1 MHHRASGKGGG
12 QNSGAALAEN
22 ARPLIGCRSV
32 GGPKAFGFMAGGIG
46 KGFAHACPPP
56 RPAISW
62 STGSASGVYA
72 PDAPLA
78 PLRTIDRILDAASGM
93 FVPGPKI
100 AATPA
105 SFSMAW
111 S

>member
-1 MHHRASGKGGG
+1 MHHRASGE
-12 QNSGAALAEN
+12 GAAKTAARRWR
-22 ARPLIGCRSV
+22 ARPLVGCRSV

-46 KGFAHACPPP
+46 RGFAHACPPP
-56 RPAISW
+56 RPPISR

-78 PLRTIDRILDAASGM
+78 PLRTIDRIFDAASGM